1 MSLSLLLFN
10 IILEVLARG
19 IRQEKEIKGIK
30 IGKEEVKLSSFGDEM
45 ILCVENAKNLTKKLL
60 KLINSVML
68 EDTKSIYK
76 S

>member
-45 ILCVENAKNLTKKLL
+45 ILCVENILRMPPENYPSSSTNFVNLQHT
-60 KLINSVML
+60 
-68 EDTKSIYK
+68 
-76 S
+76 